1 MFSNTLHVILKFQ
14 LAVDN
19 LLLAILNWI
28 VVIYFLEQLEH
39 IGVDQLLQSVTLP
52 AFSFFVSHLI
62 VT

>member
-14 LAVDN
+14 LAVDT
-19 LLLAILNWI
+19 LLVTILNWI
-28 VVIYFLEQLEH
+28 VAIYFLEWLEH

-52 AFSFFVSHLI
+52 AFFLFFSHLI